1 MIPHAGL
8 IFLQQCVGLGMAR
21 LLPFLALFVSLPLFA
36 QQRAPQQLEY
46 FAPTIDTVRDPGR
59 HFLLPTA
66 KANVGSY
73 IGAWEL
79 AFLQA
84 GIGFDNVISV
94 NAGITAMPTVAFRSQ
109 FAFANTKITVMDEP
123 WFSFALGGNYLRL
136 TSKHNYVHIFG
147 VGTYEHEDKTR
158 ISGMLFYKLA
168 GEDYPTV
175 DVFPYGSFSFTYG
188 GAMGAAAGFDTPFLD
203 ISNMRL
209 VGEIWNHDLQTPSK
223 LMALLALRVE
233 SSRFSSDFGFSFFT
247 LPLLAPVANFVWR
260 F

>member
-1 MIPHAGL
+1 MRSIL
-8 IFLQQCVGLGMAR
+8 FVLV
-21 LLPFLALFVSLPLFA
+21 LALSGIATA
-36 QQRAPQQLEY
+36 QEKRSDNLEY
-46 FAPTIDTVRDPGR
+46 FAPAIDTIRDPGR
-59 HFLLPTA
+59 HFLMPTA
-66 KANVGSY
+66 KANEGAY

-84 GIGFDNVISV
+84 GIGFDKVVSV

-109 FAFANTKITVMDEP
+109 FAFVNTKLTIMDEP
-123 WFSFALGGNYLRL
+123 WFSFAIGGNFLRL
-136 TSKHNYVHIFG
+136 TSKLPYVHLFG

-158 ISGMLFYKLA
+158 ISGMFFYKLS
-168 GEDYPTV
+168 GDDFPVV
-175 DVFPYGSFSFTYG
+175 DVFPYGSFAFNYG
-188 GAMGAAAGFDTPFLD
+188 GALGAGAGFDTPFLNV
-203 ISNMRL
+203 SNMRL

-233 SSRFSSDFGFSFFT
+233 SSRFSSDFGFAFFT

>member
-1 MIPHAGL
+1 MKTL
-8 IFLQQCVGLGMAR
+8 VLVL
-21 LLPFLALFVSLPLFA
+21 LALITSTSHA
-36 QQRAPQQLEY
+36 QQQPAANLEY

-66 KANVGSY
+66 KANVGAY
-73 IGAWEL
+73 LGAWEL
-79 AFLQA
+79 AFLQG

-136 TSKHNYVHIFG
+136 TSTHNYVHLFG

-158 ISGMLFYKLA
+158 ISGMIFYKLA
-168 GEDYPTV
+168 GEDFPIV
-175 DVFPYGSFSFTYG
+175 DVFPYGQFSFTYG
-188 GAMGAAAGFDTPFLD
+188 GALGAAAGFDTPFLN
-203 ISNMRL
+203 ITNMRL
-209 VGEIWNHDLQTPSK
+209 VGEIWNHDLQTPNK

>member
-1 MIPHAGL
+1 MKFVA
-8 IFLQQCVGLGMAR
+8 
-21 LLPFLALFVSLPLFA
+21 LLLSLFVSVANA
-36 QQRAPQQLEY
+36 QQAPSTNLEY
-46 FAPTIDTVRDPGR
+46 FAPAIDTIRDPGR
-59 HFLLPTA
+59 HFLMPTA
-66 KANVGSY
+66 KANEGAY

-84 GIGFDNVISV
+84 GIGFDKVVSV

-109 FAFANTKITVMDEP
+109 FAFVNTKLTIMDEP
-123 WFSFALGGNYLRL
+123 WFSFALGGNFLRL
-136 TSKHNYVHIFG
+136 TSKLPYVHLFG

-158 ISGMLFYKLA
+158 ISGMLFYKLS
-168 GEDYPTV
+168 GEDFPIV

-188 GAMGAAAGFDTPFLD
+188 GSLGAGAGFDTPFLNV
-203 ISNMRL
+203 SNMRL
-209 VGEIWNHDLQTPSK
+209 IGEIWNHDLQTPSK

-233 SSRFSSDFGFSFFT
+233 SSRFSSDFGFAFFT